1 MRGKWSPFKTGDC
14 LIEVA
19 TWTGLTVRINL
30 VTEIILFVHLHP
42 YRFLQKI

>member
-1 MRGKWSPFKTGDC
+1 MRGKWSPFNTGDC

-19 TWTGLTVRINL
+19 TWTGFTVRINL
-30 VTEIILFVHLHP
+30 VTEIILFVHLPP

>member
-30 VTEIILFVHLHP
+30 VTEIILLVHLHP